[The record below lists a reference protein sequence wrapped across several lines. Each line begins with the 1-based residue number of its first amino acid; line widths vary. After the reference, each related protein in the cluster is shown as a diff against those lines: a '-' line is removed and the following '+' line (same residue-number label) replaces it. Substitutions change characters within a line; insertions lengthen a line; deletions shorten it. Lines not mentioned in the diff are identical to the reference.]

1 MAMHDMKSYDQNGQ
15 KLSFAEWIAD
25 LSRTETPFMSDIR
38 SESCKNTKD
47 SWQTDRIDSNRLTAG
62 FLESSLAE
70 DEVLKPTVT
79 VDNYTQI
86 FRRVARVS
94 DTANA
99 ISTYGR
105 AEELQYQLGKKGKE
119 FNLDIEAAFLKN
131 GDAVVGDA
139 TTPRTL
145 GGFQSLVAKGKDA
158 DTGAEVTLTTAA
170 TTPAEEDIW
179 GMTYNLYLAG
189 SDADTIMVHP
199 SQAAFFAS
207 LQELAGTQREH
218 TFSNGD
224 KTFVKQVTS
233 ITSPL
238 GQTYKIVVN
247 INMPEDAF
255 YFYNS
260 KDWTKRVLRPTSRYK
275 LPKGGSSEAWA
286 IEAEMTL
293 RHRHPYASGV
303 LLLKK

>member
-1 MAMHDMKSYDQNGQ
+1 MAKDMKSYDQNGQ
-15 KLSFAEWIAD
+15 KLSFADWIAN

-38 SESCKNTKD
+38 TESCTNTKD

-70 DEVLKPTVT
+70 DEALIPTVT

-99 ISTYGR
+99 IATYGR
-105 AEELQYQLGKKGKE
+105 KGELMYQLAKKGEE
-119 FNLDIEAAFLKN
+119 FNLDIEAAFLTN
-131 GDAVVGDA
+131 GDAVPGDA
-139 TTPRTL
+139 STARTL

-158 DTGAEVTLTTAA
+158 NTGAEVTLTTADTA
-170 TTPAEEDIW
+170 LAEADIW
-179 GMTYNLYLAG
+179 NMTYNLYLAN
-189 SDADTIMVHP
+189 SKADTIMVHP
-199 SQAAFFAS
+199 KQAEFFAS
-207 LQELAGTQREH
+207 LQEVAGTQREH
-218 TFSNGD
+218 TFNNGD
-224 KTFVKQVTS
+224 KSFVKQVT
-233 ITSPL
+233 TLVSPL
-238 GQTYKIVVN
+238 GQTFKIVVN
-247 INMPEDAF
+247 INMPEDAV